1 MKTIVCFGDS
11 NTYGRDGATGKRFA
25 RNVRWPGILRDHL
38 GKGFEIIEEGLPG
51 RTTVLNDPI
60 LGKMKNGK
68 KYLGPCL
75 ASHSPVDLVIF
86 LLGTCDAKVYYSLTA
101 EDIASGMEI
110 LVKMAKNSETGPDG
124 SIPHIFLLTPPL
136 FGPGIEKVERYHGA
150 LKRMKDLDALYWK
163 ISEKYGC
170 SFLETQKFVQT
181 TGVDHIHLD
190 AEGHKKLGTAV
201 AAMVNR
207 IFKS

>member
-11 NTYGRDGATGKRFA
+11 NTYGKDGATSKRFA
-25 RNVRWPGILRDHL
+25 RNVRWPGILKDHL
-38 GKGFEIIEEGLPG
+38 GKDFEIIEEGLIG
-51 RTTVLNDPI
+51 RTTVHNDPV

-86 LLGTCDAKVYYSLTA
+86 MLGTSDAKNQYSLYA
-101 EDIASGMEI
+101 EDIAAGMEI
-110 LVKMAKNSETGPDG
+110 LVKMAKNSETGPNG
-124 SIPHIFLLTPPL
+124 SAPHILLLTPF
-136 FGPGIEKVERYHGA
+136 FGPDIEKIEKYHGVH
-150 LKRMKDLDALYWK
+150 KRMKDLDGLYWK

-181 TGVDHIHLD
+181 TGSDHLHLD
-190 AEGHKKLGTAV
+190 AEGHKKLGTAA

-207 IFKS
+207 IFKM